1 MNQVINMRSIRP
13 LDIETIIKSVKKTN
27 HIVTVEGGWP
37 MFGVGSE
44 IAAQIMES
52 KSHYTN
58 ALGEAFDYLDA
69 PLQRVTGADVP
80 TPYAKVLEEAAFPAV
95 DSIKKAILKALA

>member
-1 MNQVINMRSIRP
+1 MRSIRP

-52 KSHYTN
+52 
-58 ALGEAFDYLDA
+58 EAFDHLDA

-80 TPYAKVLEEAAFPAV
+80 TPYAKTLEDASFP
-95 DSIKKAILKALA
+95 SIQAINKAILKALA

>member
-1 MNQVINMRSIRP
+1 LRSIRP

-52 KSHYTN
+52 
-58 ALGEAFDYLDA
+58 EAFDHLDA

-80 TPYAKVLEEAAFPAV
+80 TPYAKTLEDASFP
-95 DSIKKAILKALA
+95 SIQAINKAILKALA

>member
-1 MNQVINMRSIRP
+1 MRSIRP

-52 KSHYTN
+52 
-58 ALGEAFDYLDA
+58 EAFDYLDA

-80 TPYAKVLEEAAFPAV
+80 TPYAKLLEDASFP
-95 DSIKKAILKALA
+95 SIQAINKAILKALA